1 MTARLC
7 VIEGDGIGRE
17 VVPVAVRLL
26 RILLPD
32 LEVVSAE
39 GGWGCFQ
46 RRGVSIPAETLAKAR
61 ECGAVLFGAV
71 ASPARKVPGYRSA
84 IVTLRNELDT
94 YANLRPV
101 RGLPLPGSRADV
113 DLLIVRENTEGLYVG
128 EEEGDEN
135 RAVAQRVITRSA
147 SRRVARRAYELA
159 RSAGRRRVTIAHKAN
174 ILPLTCGLF
183 RDTVRQVARDYPEIE
198 TDEMLVDALAYR
210 LVRDPESFAVILTTN
225 LFGDILSDITAAWCG
240 GLGMAP
246 SVNLG
251 DSVVLAEP
259 VHGAAPDIAGKGIAN
274 PLATILSAALL
285 LRFAWHEPAL
295 AASLEQAVSQ
305 ALRTGSRTPD
315 LAGPG
320 EQSVSTE
327 EMADLV
333 SQALDGMRKE

>member
-7 VIEGDGIGRE
+7 VIDGDGIGRE

-26 RILLPD
+26 RMLLPD
-32 LEVVSAE
+32 LDVVPAE
-39 GGWGCFQ
+39 GGWECFR

-61 ECGAVLFGAV
+61 ACGAVLFGAV

-128 EEEGDEN
+128 EEEGDEE
-135 RAVAQRVITRSA
+135 RAIARRVITRRA
-147 SRRVARRAYELA
+147 SRRIARRAYELA
-159 RSAGRRRVTIAHKAN
+159 RSSGRRRVTIAHKAN

-183 RDTVRQVARDYPEIE
+183 RDTARQVARDYPEIE

-210 LVRDPESFAVILTTN
+210 LVRDPESFDVILTTN

-240 GLGMAP
+240 GMGMAP

-251 DSVVLAEP
+251 DGVVLAEP
-259 VHGAAPDIAGKGIAN
+259 VHGAAPDIAAKGIAN
-274 PLATILSAALL
+274 PLATVLSAALL

-305 ALRTGSRTPD
+305 VLRAGSRTPD

-320 EQSVSTE
+320 ERAVSTE
-327 EMADLV
+327 EMANLV
-333 SQALDGMRKE
+333 SQTLDGMRKE